1 MQTVTPRQLPEKCVS
16 RRLGY
21 GMVSMRAFEQKLP
34 VVRGRLRASTG
45 VVTGRG
51 AGKAVVGL
59 VSPAA
64 VDG

>member
-1 MQTVTPRQLPEKCVS
+1 
-16 RRLGY
+16 
-21 GMVSMRAFEQKLP
+21 MVSMRAFEQKLP

>member
-1 MQTVTPRQLPEKCVS
+1 
-16 RRLGY
+16 
-21 GMVSMRAFEQKLP
+21 MRAFEQKLP
-34 VVRGRLRASTG
+34 VVRGRPRASTG

-51 AGKAVVGL
+51 VGSAVVGL